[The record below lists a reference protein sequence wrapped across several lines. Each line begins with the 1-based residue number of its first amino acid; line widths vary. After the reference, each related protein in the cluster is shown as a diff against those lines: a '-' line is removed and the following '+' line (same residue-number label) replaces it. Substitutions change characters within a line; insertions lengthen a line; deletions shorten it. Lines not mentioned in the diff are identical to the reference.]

1 MGRKLLLLML
11 LALLIGTLNLAS
23 RVEKAK
29 ASGTIYIRTDGR
41 IDPPTTPI
49 VTVDKI
55 TYTFTGNIYDSIVV
69 ERDNI
74 VVDGDDHA
82 TQGIGTGTGIELSYR
97 SNVTIE
103 NVVITQFDFGISLNH
118 SANCAIVRN
127 IMMENSFEA
136 IRLYESSSNNITS
149 NDINATEY
157 DGIVLY
163 GSSDNKIEE
172 NNLTDNYDGIR
183 LYESSKNDITE
194 NIVASNYYG
203 IFLALS
209 SNNSIFHN
217 NVTTNDG
224 NGVSL
229 AWSSSE
235 NRIEENHIE
244 ANKWCGIY
252 LNASS
257 SNLIYHNSFVD
268 NAQQISVNDSPSLWD
283 DGYPSGGNYWSN
295 YTGVDVKCS
304 SYQNETGSDGVGDTP
319 YIIDA
324 NNTDHYPLM
333 GMFQSYN
340 VTYFT
345 PPLVAHSCSVTVIS
359 NSTVSNFVTLIWIEH
374 PEVIMIEFNVTE
386 EQGTTGFC
394 RVSFPTAM
402 MNGTYH
408 VLVNGTEV
416 PYILLPCSNADYS
429 HLYFTYTHSTKGV
442 IIIPEFPSFIIL
454 PLFMITT
461 LLAVIVY
468 RKKHAKISGT
478 P

>member
-1 MGRKLLLLML
+1 MNRKLV
-11 LALLIGTLNLAS
+11 LALALTLLIGTLAVAFN
-23 RVEKAK
+23 VQKAK
-29 ASGTIYIRTDGR
+29 ASGTIYIRADGSVEPLTAPISNLNNVIFTFTDN
-41 IDPPTTPI
+41 ISDPI
-49 VTVDKI
+49 VI
-55 TYTFTGNIYDSIVV
+55 

-74 VVDGDDHA
+74 VVDGDGHA
-82 TQGIGTGTGIELSYR
+82 IQGIGTGTGIDLSYR
-97 SNVTIE
+97 SNVTLK
-103 NVVITQFDFGISLNH
+103 NLVITQFDFGIYLNH
-118 SANCAIVRN
+118 SASCAIVGN
-127 IMMENSFEA
+127 IMMENNFEA
-136 IRLYESSSNNITS
+136 IRLYESLNNNITS
-149 NDINATEY
+149 NDITATDY

-163 GSSDNKIEE
+163 GSSDNKIDE

-194 NIVASNYYG
+194 NIVTNNYYG
-203 IFLALS
+203 IFLAFS
-209 SNNSIFHN
+209 SDNSIFHN

-229 AWSSSE
+229 TWSSSE
-235 NRIEENHIE
+235 NRIVENHIE
-244 ANKWCGIY
+244 ANEWCGIY

-257 SNLIYHNSFVD
+257 NNMVCHNSFVD
-268 NAQQISVNDSPSLWD
+268 NAQQISVNDSASLLD

-295 YTGVDVKCS
+295 YTGVDVKCG

-359 NSTVSNFVTLIWIEH
+359 NSTVSNFAAPIWIEH
-374 PEVIMIEFNVTE
+374 PEVILIEFNVTE

-429 HLYFTYTHSTKGV
+429 YLYFTYTHSTETV
-442 IIIPEFPSFIIL
+442 SIVPEFPSFLIL
-454 PLFMITT
+454 PLFMIMT
-461 LLAVIVY
+461 LLAVIIY
-468 RKKHAKISGT
+468 KKRYVK
-478 P
+478 PQM